1 MILIIVSVQF
11 AMKSLGVAMIL
22 STSKK
27 EKDATSIID
36 VRTICNMCKKVDV
49 YQIPVKE
56 LLPHIGGLYQVST
69 IHYCQDDKEMVMT
82 IVLDRN
88 LAVRQT
94 TVSPFV
100 SERDVDRWSPEKVA
114 DIKFLVRQIKDAD
127 RIIHGVLSGKVVVV
141 VSTNMTF
148 VKRIIHTLELFSPTK
163 YPQSI
168 DWATKKVNDMK
179 IIGTSPNL
187 ASEYEDAVIANLD
200 TNKIINGKPS
210 NYSREFLED
219 LITLE
224 PKGMAYAAKLKIA
237 MLVDFAKMIIELTK
251 EPDIGSKAIDLVR
264 MDVSADALELILDI
278 VHGFDPTT
286 TEIIKEEWL

>member
-1 MILIIVSVQF
+1 
-11 AMKSLGVAMIL
+11 MKSSGDAIIL
-22 STSKK
+22 SKSKK
-27 EKDATSIID
+27 ETDATSIID
-36 VRTICNMCKKVDV
+36 VRTICNICKKVDV

-69 IHYCQDDKEMVMT
+69 IHYCQEDKEMVMT

-100 SERDVDRWSPEKVA
+100 SEREIERWSPEKVA
-114 DIKFLVRQIKDAD
+114 DIRFLVKQIKDAD
-127 RIIHGVLSGKVVVV
+127 RIIQAVLSGRVVVV

-168 DWATKKVNDMK
+168 EWTTKKVTDMK
-179 IIGTSPNL
+179 IIGAPPKL
-187 ASEYEDAVIANLD
+187 ADEFGDAVIANLD

-219 LITLE
+219 LMTLE

-237 MLVDFAKMIIELTK
+237 MLVDFAKMIIELSK
-251 EPDIGSKAIDLVR
+251 EPDIGPKAIDLVK

-286 TEIIKEEWL
+286 TEIIKEDWL

>member
-1 MILIIVSVQF
+1 MIVF
-11 AMKSLGVAMIL
+11 GVAEIL
-22 STSKK
+22 SKSKK

-36 VRTICNMCKKVDV
+36 VRTMCDVCKKVDV
-49 YQIPVKE
+49 FQIPTKE

-69 IHYCQDDKEMVMT
+69 IHHCKEDKEMVMT

-88 LAVRQT
+88 HAVRQT

-100 SERDVDRWSPEKVA
+100 SEREVEKWSPEKVA
-114 DIKFLVRQIKDAD
+114 DIKFLVKQIRDAD
-127 RIIHGVLSGKVVVV
+127 RIIHAVLAGRVVVIA
-141 VSTNMTF
+141 STNMTF
-148 VKRIIHTLELFSPTK
+148 VKRIIQTLELFSPTK

-168 DWATKKVNDMK
+168 EWTTKVAKNKK
-179 IIGTSPNL
+179 IIGTTPKM
-187 ASEYEDAVIANLD
+187 AKEYKGAVIANLD
-200 TNKIINGKPS
+200 TNKILNSKPS
-210 NYSREFLED
+210 NYGREFLDD

-237 MLVDFAKMIIELTK
+237 MLVEFAKMIIELSK
-251 EPDIGSKAIDLVR
+251 EPEIGAKAIDLVK

-286 TEIIKEEWL
+286 TEILRENWL